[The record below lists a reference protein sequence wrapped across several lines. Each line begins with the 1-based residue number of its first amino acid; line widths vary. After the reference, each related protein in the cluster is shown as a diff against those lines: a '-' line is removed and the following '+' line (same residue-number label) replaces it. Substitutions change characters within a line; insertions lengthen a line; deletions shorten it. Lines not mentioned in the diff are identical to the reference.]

1 LAAHSWRNVG
11 ATLPFG
17 HVVEQ
22 VRTYA
27 KVFQQG
33 KAPKTVHRVR
43 HGAWTP
49 LGRFCV

>member
-1 LAAHSWRNVG
+1 
-11 ATLPFG
+11 
-17 HVVEQ
+17 
-22 VRTYA
+22 
-27 KVFQQG
+27 VFQQG